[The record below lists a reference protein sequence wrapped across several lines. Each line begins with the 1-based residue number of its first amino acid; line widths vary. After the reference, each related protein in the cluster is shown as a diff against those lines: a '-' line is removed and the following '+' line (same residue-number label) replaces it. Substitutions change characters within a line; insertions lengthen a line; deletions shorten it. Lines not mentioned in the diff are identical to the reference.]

1 MKPIV
6 IIPTYNEKATLQ
18 KLVTTILALK
28 PQFYVVVVDDNSPDG
43 TGQIAERLAKK
54 YPTVRVIHRQEK
66 KGLGTAYLEGFKYA
80 LAQGADYILQ
90 MDGDFS
96 HHPKYLPKLL
106 EKARDY
112 DLVIGSRYRDGVRVN
127 GWPFG
132 RLLLSKFATLYT
144 NLITGIPAQSITD
157 ATSGFKCFRRE
168 VLESLDLK
176 KIRSNGYS
184 FNIEMTYRIYQ
195 KGFRIWEIPIMF
207 TDRNA
212 GSSKMTKKIIW
223 EAVWLV
229 WKLRL
234 GL

>member
-1 MKPIV
+1 MKPVI
-6 IIPTYNEKATLQ
+6 IIPTYNERATLQ
-18 KLVTTILALK
+18 KLITTILTLK
-28 PQFYVVVVDDNSPDG
+28 PKFYIVIVDDNSPDG
-43 TGQIAERLAKK
+43 TGQLAERLAKN
-54 YPTVRVIHRQEK
+54 YPAVRVIHRQEK
-66 KGLGTAYLEGFKYA
+66 KGLGTAYVEGFKYA

-96 HHPKYLPKLL
+96 HHPKYLPMLL

-112 DLVIGSRYRDGVRVN
+112 DVVMGSRYRGGVRVN

-132 RLLLSKFATLYT
+132 RLLLSKFATFYT
-144 NLITGIPAQSITD
+144 NLITGMPDKLITD

-168 VLESLDLK
+168 VLESLDLN

-184 FNIEMTYRIYQ
+184 FNIEMTYRTYR

-212 GSSKMTKKIIW
+212 GNSKMTKKIIW